1 MRRAFFF
8 VNSIALPKPS
18 TTFTMFLQSLFISNL
33 LLLLM
38 REEWKEAHTAPSVV
52 TISMTSQKPLV
63 LSPVTDGLAQK
74 WVKFDLCYA

>member
-1 MRRAFFF
+1 MCAYIINIETNWLQAVLVVLLQMFHYFVLVLMRRAFFF

-38 REEWKEAHTAPSVV
+38 REE
-52 TISMTSQKPLV
+52 
-63 LSPVTDGLAQK
+63 
-74 WVKFDLCYA
+74 